1 MLCNAQR
8 SRPLIDM
15 TLHVIGLLPQAALNQ
30 KPLDGQLRGQT
41 PLHIVSGG
49 RDIEDARHRVIA
61 KLVNCKADMEARDL
75 NGRTPLLVAAGAAY
89 RNGAER
95 LFGLG
100 ANMRATKPGGRNF
113 ADEALGSNKKMADWW
128 CDKTGLQPSGA
139 PKEAKTGIFKREGVS
154 AKRHTRMVERRA
166 ACSQTWDDSSWYHGW
181 HGGWSNGFWNDG
193 GASSSAQAS
202 SRPLESWTTA
212 RNARDKRR

>member
-1 MLCNAQR
+1 MFHC
-8 SRPLIDM
+8 
-15 TLHVIGLLPQAALNQ
+15 
-30 KPLDGQLRGQT
+30 
-41 PLHIVSGG
+41 VSGCSYFNQLPNG
-49 RDIEDARHRVIA
+49 KPTAVPYIYIYT
-61 KLVNCKADMEARDL
+61 KTKASCRMVS
-75 NGRTPLLVAAGAAY
+75 TS
-89 RNGAER
+89 
-95 LFGLG
+95 
-100 ANMRATKPGGRNF
+100 
-113 ADEALGSNKKMADWW
+113 SNKTLAAWW

-193 GASSSAQAS
+193 GASSSAQAP